1 MMIKL
6 LPIDYCGTIEE
17 LSKWHDEW
25 SCEVFGSIDPS
36 RYYKQAGEGG
46 RYLYG
51 VAEDMSLNEE
61 KATRE
66 RVLELLLRIRSIN
79 QKLSGM
85 SISQHLQYE
94 EREQMKMERK
104 TLYDEYLELVQPEQ
118 DFNSE
123 PEQVELK
130 GLLPDQLKTDEAV
143 TIFQRAIDAQLI
155 ERTATGLKWV
165 QIGHTGG
172 KGQLAYFCGKLFG
185 YEYDVYGNK
194 GGRVNY
200 EGLEKLFGV
209 TRLDRALK
217 QVHEAKKHQWWRETI
232 DAIF

>member
-1 MMIKL
+1 MIKL
-6 LPIDYCGTIEE
+6 LPIDYCGTIDE

-36 RYYKQAGEGG
+36 RYYKQSGEGG

-104 TLYDEYLELVQPEQ
+104 TLYDEYLELVRP
-118 DFNSE
+118 E
-123 PEQVELK
+123 PEPQQEK
-130 GLLPDQLKTDEAV
+130 SELPDALNTERARLIFGGAIAKGWMLPNYEWVGLGVRGQRQQLCYMLGEVYGYK
-143 TIFQRAIDAQLI
+143 
-155 ERTATGLKWV
+155 
-165 QIGHTGG
+165 
-172 KGQLAYFCGKLFG
+172 KGQSGNDGASIPSTEIGKFF
-185 YEYDVYGNK
+185 K
-194 GGRVNY
+194 I
-200 EGLEKLFGV
+200 EGFYSRLIKCWECKPQSWRTPIDEMIKEV
-209 TRLDRALK
+209 TK
-217 QVHEAKKHQWWRETI
+217 ST
-232 DAIF
+232 

>member
-104 TLYDEYLELVQPEQ
+104 TLYDEYLELVQPQQ
-118 DFNSE
+118 DFNSDR
-123 PEQVELK
+123 LK
-130 GLLPDQLKTDEAV
+130 RLHCCCQKAIKKGYLVKTDGGYRKTE
-143 TIFQRAIDAQLI
+143 
-155 ERTATGLKWV
+155 KW
-165 QIGHTGG
+165 T
-172 KGQLAYFCGKLFG
+172 KSLLAYFLTHFLKEDGTFPDKEYSVMFGESRLSKASVQLVNNKTGDGKPCG
-185 YEYDVYGNK
+185 YEMVDELIEN
-194 GGRVNY
+194 
-200 EGLEKLFGV
+200 
-209 TRLDRALK
+209 DSK
-217 QVHEAKKHQWWRETI
+217 QL
-232 DAIF
+232 